1 MIYRDFL
8 SLTNDEIEFI
18 VKDIFPT
25 TKFVRNIKKIDKIRC
40 FACEIQIEEDI
51 VDELTLSLP
60 DWDDPGITTKDFT
73 LTYEET
79 LKWKQFLIAKGCDP
93 LFNKNPYLQFDTD
106 SFVEKLIGEID
117 KERNDYTKILCENTT
132 ISNNAKEHYACCLD
146 CFTKIRLLV
155 EELSKNK

>member
-1 MIYRDFL
+1 MINKNYNDIL
-8 SLTNDEIEFI
+8 ST
-18 VKDIFPT
+18 
-25 TKFVRNIKKIDKIRC
+25 IKKEFPYIYDNFEMLCNVNSIFVEKIKN
-40 FACEIQIEEDI
+40 FELIENKY
-51 VDELTLSLP
+51 SLC
-60 DWDDPGITTKDFT
+60 I
-73 LTYEET
+73 TYEET

-117 KERNDYTKILCENTT
+117 KERNNYTKILCENTT

-155 EELSKNK
+155 EELSKK